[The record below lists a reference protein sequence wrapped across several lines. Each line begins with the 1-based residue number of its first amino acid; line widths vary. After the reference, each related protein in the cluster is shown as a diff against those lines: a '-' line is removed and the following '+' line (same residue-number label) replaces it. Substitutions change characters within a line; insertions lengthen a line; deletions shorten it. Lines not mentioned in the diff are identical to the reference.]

1 MVEAVQTEA
10 QPISLTPVALE
21 HLREIIA
28 KQDEQ
33 DLALRVYVASGGCSG
48 FQYGMALDSSTQ
60 DGDMTFEQDGLKL
73 VVDEYS
79 LKYLQGAQVDYVDG
93 LMGAGFTVYNP
104 NAVSSC
110 SCGQSFDSGDG
121 EGQARR
127 CH

>member
-1 MVEAVQTEA
+1 MEAVKTEA
-10 QPISLTPVALE
+10 QPIALTPVAVE
-21 HLREIIA
+21 HLREIIS
-28 KQDEQ
+28 KQEEQ
-33 DLALRVYVASGGCSG
+33 DLALRVYVAAGGCSG

-60 DGDMTFEQDGLKL
+60 DGDTSFEQDGVTL

-110 SCGQSFDSGDG
+110 SCGQSFDSADG
-121 EGQARR
+121 EGAPRR

>member
-1 MVEAVQTEA
+1 VEVVKTET
-10 QPISLTPVALE
+10 QPISLTPVAIG

-28 KQDEQ
+28 NQDEK
-33 DLALRVYVASGGCSG
+33 DLALRVYIAAGGCSG

-60 DGDMTFEQDGLKL
+60 DGDTSFEQDGLRL

-79 LKYLQGAQVDYVDG
+79 LKYLQGAQIDYVDG

-104 NAVSSC
+104 NAIASC
-110 SCGQSFDSGDG
+110 SCGQSFDAGDG
-121 EGQARR
+121 EGSPRR

>member
-1 MVEAVQTEA
+1 VEAVKTEA
-10 QPISLTPVALE
+10 QPIGLTPVAVE
-21 HLREIIA
+21 HLRAIIA
-28 KQDEQ
+28 KQEEQ

-60 DGDMTFEQDGLKL
+60 DGDTSFDQDGLRL

-93 LMGAGFTVYNP
+93 LMGAGFTVHNP
-104 NAVSSC
+104 NATASC
-110 SCGQSFDSGDG
+110 SCGQSFDTSDG
-121 EGQARR
+121 EGSPKR